1 MIVKL
6 LTEHRL
12 EFLSLKGGCRGSSE
26 STHVK
31 MPHCWKSHAT
41 DNLVKNPKHLFLF
54 QAVLNYLRTGELH
67 LPSYVC
73 GPAAK
78 TELTYWGVPPHKIE
92 RCCWTNYSEWNTTL
106 EALQRLEKDRKL
118 TQLSPEHTGGG
129 RADARG
135 CWKRWRPVVWRVLSR
150 SNSSTVAKVTL
161 YVYTNSTK

>member
-6 LTEHRL
+6 LTEHHLELQRL
-12 EFLSLKGGCRGSSE
+12 VRVYTCQNVTLLEISCTGSF
-26 STHVK
+26 
-31 MPHCWKSHAT
+31 
-41 DNLVKNPKHLFLF
+41 FLF

-150 SNSSTVAKVTL
+150 SNSSTGAKVTIRL
-161 YVYTNSTK
+161 HTFYNVTLKN